1 VLPVGAAQWYAAIVD
16 EEQKRKPLF
25 WPALFGGAF
34 LVGGILWCVWMWH
47 IVQKTRESRDN
58 SFFVPMAGE
67 TVPSN
72 APATSTNSGATN
84 AK

>member
-1 VLPVGAAQWYAAIVD
+1 VLPVGAAECYTAVVD

-25 WPALFGGAF
+25 WPALFMGAF

-72 APATSTNSGATN
+72 APVTTTNMGATN

>member
-1 VLPVGAAQWYAAIVD
+1 MD

-58 SFFVPMAGE
+58 EFFVPMAGE
-67 TVPSN
+67 TAPASSNPAVAPSN
-72 APATSTNSGATN
+72 VAAATTNSGATN

>member
-1 VLPVGAAQWYAAIVD
+1 VD

-25 WPALFGGAF
+25 WPMLFMGAF
-34 LVGGILWCVWMWH
+34 LAGGILWCAWMWH

-72 APATSTNSGATN
+72 APTAPTNLVTNN